1 MLILSIRQI
10 LTYKDGSSA
19 EKANHVNAEL
29 PSKAKRWFVV
39 VRWVNIA
46 GPCARAAWLTSTGL
60 RSTTI

>member
-46 GPCARAAWLTSTGL
+46 GPCARAA
-60 RSTTI
+60 